1 MDVHDGDTITVA
13 PGGALDTPISI
24 RLYGIDA
31 PELTQKYGTASRDAL
46 RRMLPRESSV
56 QVISMGMDRYGRSTG
71 LIIHDGRGINA
82 AMLREGQAWL
92 YKRYCRA
99 KFCPPVAEGCPQ
111 SATTEGGIVG
121 KRGCHSSL
129 GLESQ
134 NGKGQKWK
142 SVFEIGRT
150 TGRITCTRT
159 RKRMMLRGGSTIFSY
174 YRVTF
179 PSIVANGL
187 CTHAFAEK
195 VCASNAPSGTF
206 AYLIGC
212 HCE

>member
-99 KFCPPVAEGCPQ
+99 KFCRRWLKDVRKAQQQKAGLWE
-111 SATTEGGIVG
+111 SADVTAPWVWRAKTE
-121 KRGCHSSL
+121 KAK
-129 GLESQ
+129 
-134 NGKGQKWK
+134 NGK
-142 SVFEIGRT
+142 VFL
-150 TGRITCTRT
+150 
-159 RKRMMLRGGSTIFSY
+159 K
-174 YRVTF
+174 
-179 PSIVANGL
+179 
-187 CTHAFAEK
+187 
-195 VCASNAPSGTF
+195 
-206 AYLIGC
+206 
-212 HCE
+212 